1 MLIAFLPS
9 RLPFLI
15 ASPHPPRSQFRSSQS
30 TEDLVNPSHRRYA
43 RELTLSS
50 SSTFP
55 KNRSLANEPPDLLPS
70 PLPFL
75 PQATTATKLIFLPI
89 IGVSF
94 VQGLSATTSL
104 YPKEDKILSFVAMLL
119 SGSPAAVN
127 QLVVTNLVAPEGKT
141 DTIAAF
147 LLFQYV
153 FMFFSSTALTA
164 VSLLFVS

>member
-1 MLIAFLPS
+1 M
-9 RLPFLI
+9 
-15 ASPHPPRSQFRSSQS
+15 
-30 TEDLVNPSHRRYA
+30 
-43 RELTLSS
+43 
-50 SSTFP
+50 
-55 KNRSLANEPPDLLPS
+55 
-70 PLPFL
+70 
-75 PQATTATKLIFLPI
+75 TATKLVILPI